1 MKPFKPIILFMFLV
15 AFLTACAQSEPIVSV
30 SLGENLI
37 QGEVHWRVPTEKQK
51 VYVFG
56 FDRRLEPK
64 EDVRIYAALLEYLER
79 ETGYDFALH
88 VTPKDGN
95 LVREI
100 GDGLVDF
107 AVVGTLTYL
116 QAHELYDARMLVKGV
131 NEENESVYRAAIVT
145 RVDSKIKVLKDL
157 NGRSFA
163 FGASSSTQGHLIPR
177 LMMEQAGID
186 ISNLRS
192 YDYTGS
198 HAETANAVIS
208 GRADA
213 GGMQDTLAQS
223 LADRG
228 LLRIIAWSDP
238 YPSSGVLAGAQVPA
252 EVVEAVTAALLAFDP
267 KSQDSKGLYH
277 WERTEMPNGFSLA
290 EDSDYI
296 ELHRWAEKYGLLTP

>member
-1 MKPFKPIILFMFLV
+1 MRPFMPIILLLAFLV
-15 AFLTACAQSEPIVSV
+15 ACVPLESTVSI
-30 SLGENLI
+30 SINENLI
-37 QGEVHWRVPTEKQK
+37 QGEVHWPEPTDKQK

-64 EDVRIYAALLEYLER
+64 EDVRIYASLLEYLES
-79 ETGYDFALH
+79 ETGYDFALY
-88 VTPKDGN
+88 VTPKDES

-100 GDGLVDF
+100 GDGQVDF

-116 QAHELYDARMLVKGV
+116 QAHELYGARMLVRGV
-131 NEENESVYRAAIVT
+131 NEGYENVYQAAIVT
-145 RVDSKIKVLKDL
+145 RLDSDIKVLRDL
-157 NGRSFA
+157 NGRTFA

-186 ISNLRS
+186 ISDLRF
-192 YDYTGS
+192 YEYTGS

-213 GGMQDTLAQS
+213 GGMQDTLAQT

-238 YPSSGVLAGAQVPA
+238 YPSSGVLASARVIT

-267 KSQDSKGLYH
+267 KGQDSAGLYH

-290 EDSDYI
+290 EDADYI
-296 ELHRWAEKYGLLTP
+296 ELRRWAEEYGLLTP

>member
-1 MKPFKPIILFMFLV
+1 MRFFKPNILFLFL
-15 AFLTACAQSEPIVSV
+15 AFLTACAPRESTTTISINGNP
-30 SLGENLI
+30 I
-37 QGEVHWRVPTEKQK
+37 QGEVHWPVPTDKQN

-64 EDVRIYAALLEYLER
+64 EDVRIYASLLEQLER

-116 QAHELYDARMLVKGV
+116 QAHELYGARMLVRGV

-145 RVDSKIKVLKDL
+145 RIDSEIKVLKDL

-186 ISNLRS
+186 ISDLRS

-213 GGMQDTLAQS
+213 GGMQDTLAQT

-228 LLRIIAWSDP
+228 LLRIIAWSDS
-238 YPSSGVLAGAQVPA
+238 YPSSGVLAGAQAPT

-267 KSQDSKGLYH
+267 AGQDSAGLYH

>member
-1 MKPFKPIILFMFLV
+1 MRPFMPIILLLAFLV
-15 AFLTACAQSEPIVSV
+15 ACAPRESTVNI
-30 SLGENLI
+30 SLNENLI
-37 QGEVHWRVPTEKQK
+37 QGEVHWPEPTDMQE

-64 EDVRIYAALLEYLER
+64 EDVRIYASLLEYLER

-88 VTPKDGN
+88 VTPKDGS
-95 LVREI
+95 LVGEI
-100 GDGLVDF
+100 GDGQVDF

-116 QAHELYDARMLVKGV
+116 QAHELYGARMLVRGV
-131 NEENESVYRAAIVT
+131 NEGNENVYQAAIVT
-145 RVDSKIKVLKDL
+145 RLDSDIKVLKDL
-157 NGRSFA
+157 NGRTFA

-186 ISNLRS
+186 ISGFRS
-192 YDYTGS
+192 YEYTGS

-213 GGMQDTLAQS
+213 GGMQDTLAQT

-238 YPSSGVLAGAQVPA
+238 YPSSGVLAGARVTT

-267 KSQDSKGLYH
+267 KGQDSAGLYH

-290 EDSDYI
+290 EDADYI
-296 ELHRWAEKYGLLTP
+296 ELRRWAEKYGLLTP